1 MNQKVLR
8 TLEYNKIVERL
19 AEYAFGA
26 DTKERCLSLLP
37 STSLSEIINAQQQTK
52 DAMNRSLKKG
62 RLDCSGIKPLS
73 SAIRRVEIGGTM
85 NIEELLG
92 LCKLLETARRVK
104 AYGRK
109 EREDIPSDSLSE
121 LFDGLEPLSP
131 LCDEIRR
138 CIISVDEIS
147 DDASSNLKSIR
158 RSIRSTGDR
167 IHAQLNQMLNNQN
180 VRNCLQDFVIT
191 MRNGR
196 YCLPVKAEAKSQIT
210 GMVHDQSSSGSTLFI
225 EPMAVVNLNNELKEL
240 SIKEQDE
247 IAVILATLSAKAG
260 EYIPAIETDYQILTE
275 LDFIFAKAAY
285 ALEYNGITPHFNTE
299 RKIRILKGRHPLLD
313 AKKVVP
319 IDISLGSD
327 FDQLVITGPNGGG
340 KSTLAK
346 VLMGIEKASAGQII
360 LDGEDISNYDINH
373 RADAGIGYAF
383 QQPPRFK
390 GMTVMKLLSLSA
402 GKELKREE
410 CCKLLSTVGLC
421 ANEYIEREVDGTL
434 SGGEMKRLEIA
445 TVLAKSHKL
454 CIFDEP
460 EAGIDLWS
468 FSMLIE
474 QFEKIHKEKKESLVL
489 ISHQERIIQMA
500 DRIMVIEDGKIAS
513 IGATDEILPQLLGKT
528 ADSYSCLTCR

>member
-37 STSLSEIINAQQQTK
+37 STSLSEITNAQQQTK

-167 IHAQLNQMLNNQN
+167 IHA
-180 VRNCLQDFVIT
+180 
-191 MRNGR
+191 
-196 YCLPVKAEAKSQIT
+196 
-210 GMVHDQSSSGSTLFI
+210 
-225 EPMAVVNLNNELKEL
+225 
-240 SIKEQDE
+240 
-247 IAVILATLSAKAG
+247 
-260 EYIPAIETDYQILTE
+260 
-275 LDFIFAKAAY
+275 
-285 ALEYNGITPHFNTE
+285 
-299 RKIRILKGRHPLLD
+299 
-313 AKKVVP
+313 
-319 IDISLGSD
+319 
-327 FDQLVITGPNGGG
+327 
-340 KSTLAK
+340 
-346 VLMGIEKASAGQII
+346 
-360 LDGEDISNYDINH
+360 
-373 RADAGIGYAF
+373 
-383 QQPPRFK
+383 
-390 GMTVMKLLSLSA
+390 
-402 GKELKREE
+402 
-410 CCKLLSTVGLC
+410 
-421 ANEYIEREVDGTL
+421 
-434 SGGEMKRLEIA
+434 
-445 TVLAKSHKL
+445 
-454 CIFDEP
+454 
-460 EAGIDLWS
+460 
-468 FSMLIE
+468 
-474 QFEKIHKEKKESLVL
+474 
-489 ISHQERIIQMA
+489 
-500 DRIMVIEDGKIAS
+500 
-513 IGATDEILPQLLGKT
+513 
-528 ADSYSCLTCR
+528 